1 MPNNDTQPTCTTTL
15 PSIFERLEALA
26 PSDARD
32 IRTAFEAVWENF
44 YHLADCLQSA
54 ASRFRGEERRLLT
67 AECERTEEAMGAMA
81 KSRLKAIMPDAPDG
95 ESQADDG
102 SPALECLVYDT
113 QRLLET
119 LTSEVDELELIE
131 PGDIETAA
139 INREALKELH
149 DTILAASKR
158 FNSYVR

>member
-1 MPNNDTQPTCTTTL
+1 MPNNDTQPTCATTL
-15 PSIFERLEALA
+15 PCIFDRLEALA
-26 PSDARD
+26 PNDARD

-54 ASRFRGEERRLLT
+54 ASRFRGVERRLLT
-67 AECERTEEAMGAMA
+67 AECERTEEAMHAMA
-81 KSRLKAIMPDAPDG
+81 KSRLKAIIPNAPNG
-95 ESQADDG
+95 ESHADDS
-102 SPALECLVYDT
+102 SPALECLVYET
-113 QRLLET
+113 QKLLET